1 MRIKVHVNPAG
12 LALSEVLNNWAL
24 VAGLQFKKAN
34 TLRLLKFN
42 VGQIR
47 FNYSR

>member
-1 MRIKVHVNPAG
+1 MRIKVHVNPG

-34 TLRLLKFN
+34 TLRLNK
-42 VGQIR
+42 I
-47 FNYSR
+47 